1 MNALSCRVGNALATL
16 HGGRVLHHVEK
27 KDALFSHFFS
37 PSAMTLFGGR
47 AEVAPRSTTARS
59 ATSKLPYATPNTCGR
74 RCETH
79 AKRPNRGKAL
89 LNANLR
95 APADDEL
102 LAGIADK
109 YKPDQEIRVVQWY
122 PGHIAKAEAAL
133 KEQLKS
139 VVRIEAVH
147 HLPSR
152 SIDHRSSDSFR
163 LTRLRS
169 IAPQDMVL
177 EVRDGRIPMSTRHPS
192 IPKWVGNK
200 PRVMV
205 LNRRDMVSNE
215 EADSWVKFF
224 RERGHGVV
232 WTNANQG
239 DGVPSVIKQALQV
252 SETMNE
258 KRLAR
263 GLKPRPVRAVVIGFP
278 NVGKSALI
286 NRLLGR
292 RVADSA
298 PRPGVTRSLRWMRI
312 GGDLDLLDAPG
323 IIPMSFK
330 NQNAAQKLAM
340 CNDIGEASYVASA
353 VAAALLS
360 SFDRLPCGNEILDKV
375 ERRYGI
381 PIQGTEEDYVIAVA
395 DQSFNREP
403 ERAGQRILRDFRD
416 LKFGRC
422 CLELPDDFAKFTDC

>member
-1 MNALSCRVGNALATL
+1 MLMQRFKIRARCP
-16 HGGRVLHHVEK
+16 
-27 KDALFSHFFS
+27 
-37 PSAMTLFGGR
+37 PSLDVR
-47 AEVAPRSTTARS
+47 A
-59 ATSKLPYATPNTCGR
+59 
-74 RCETH
+74 H

-89 LNANLR
+89 LTNRKVR
-95 APADDEL
+95 APDDDDL
-102 LAGIADK
+102 LKSIEKSINPVEAV
-109 YKPDQEIRVVQWY
+109 RMVQWY
-122 PGHIAKAEAAL
+122 PGHIAKAEQAL

-139 VVRIEAVH
+139 V
-147 HLPSR
+147 
-152 SIDHRSSDSFR
+152 
-163 LTRLRS
+163 
-169 IAPQDMVL
+169 DMVL

-192 IPKWVGNK
+192 IPNWVGNK
-200 PRVMV
+200 PRVMI

-215 EADSWVKFF
+215 EADAWSSFF
-224 RERGHGVV
+224 KERGHGVV

-239 DGVPSVIKQALQV
+239 DGVPSVIKQALRV

-258 KRLAR
+258 KRLSR
-263 GLKPRPVRAVVIGFP
+263 GLKSRPVRAVVVGFP

-340 CNDIGEASYVASA
+340 CNDIGEASYVASM
-353 VAAALLS
+353 VSAALLATL
-360 SFDRLPCGNEILDKV
+360 DRHPRGDKILDSV

-381 PIQGTEEDYVIAVA
+381 PIEGTEEDYVIAVA
-395 DQSFNREP
+395 DRCFNSEP
-403 ERAGQRILRDFRD
+403 ERAGQRILRDYRD

-422 CLELPDDFAKFTDC
+422 CLELPEDFASFKDC

>member
-1 MNALSCRVGNALATL
+1 MDVRGPGVQPRTNLRPCKHTVPRPCTTRES
-16 HGGRVLHHVEK
+16 
-27 KDALFSHFFS
+27 
-37 PSAMTLFGGR
+37 GR
-47 AEVAPRSTTARS
+47 ARSERTSSVEV
-59 ATSKLPYATPNTCGR
+59 NTR
-74 RCETH
+74 LY

-89 LNANLR
+89 LNGNLR

-109 YKPDQEIRVVQWY
+109 YKPDQEIRMVQWY

-139 VVRIEAVH
+139 V
-147 HLPSR
+147 
-152 SIDHRSSDSFR
+152 
-163 LTRLRS
+163 
-169 IAPQDMVL
+169 DMVL

-192 IPKWVGNK
+192 IPKWVGGK
-200 PRVMV
+200 PRVMI

-215 EADSWVKFF
+215 EADAWAKFF
-224 RERGHGVV
+224 RDRGHGVV

-239 DGVPSVIKQALQV
+239 DGVASVVKQALRV

-258 KRLAR
+258 KRIAR
-263 GLKPRPVRAVVIGFP
+263 GLKARPVRAVVVGFP

-298 PRPGVTRSLRWMRI
+298 PRPGVTRSLKWMRI
-312 GGDLDLLDAPG
+312 GGDLALLHAPG

-340 CNDIGEASYVASA
+340 CNDIGEASYVASL

-360 SFDRLPCGNEILDKV
+360 TFDRLPRGNDILDNV

-395 DQSFNREP
+395 DRSFNNEP

-416 LKFGRC
+416 LQFGRC
-422 CLELPDDFAKFTDC
+422 CLELPEDFESFKEC

>member
-1 MNALSCRVGNALATL
+1 MEATL
-16 HGGRVLHHVEK
+16 SYRHTHVR
-27 KDALFSHFFS
+27 AAQCVSSIATTHASVPTLLSL
-37 PSAMTLFGGR
+37 PSLPSR
-47 AEVAPRSTTARS
+47 PRCSRPVHNSLPQTTTR
-59 ATSKLPYATPNTCGR
+59 LY
-74 RCETH
+74 

-89 LNANLR
+89 LNGNLR
-95 APADDEL
+95 APSDDAL
-102 LAGIADK
+102 LTDIADK
-109 YKPDQEIRVVQWY
+109 LKPDQEIRMVQVRVRTRDYSFLRSRSWSHAPSRAPLPHPTPQWY

-139 VVRIEAVH
+139 V
-147 HLPSR
+147 
-152 SIDHRSSDSFR
+152 
-163 LTRLRS
+163 
-169 IAPQDMVL
+169 DMVL

-192 IPKWVGNK
+192 IPKWVGGK
-200 PRVMV
+200 PRVMI

-215 EADSWVKFF
+215 EADAWAKFF

-232 WTNANQG
+232 WTNANKG
-239 DGVPSVIKQALQV
+239 DGVASVIKQALKV

-258 KRLAR
+258 KRTTR
-263 GLKPRPVRAVVIGFP
+263 GLKPRPVRAVVVGFP

-340 CNDIGEASYVASA
+340 CNDIGEASYIASM

-360 SFDRLPCGNEILDKV
+360 TFDRLPCGDDILDSV
-375 ERRYGI
+375 EQRYGI
-381 PIQGTEEDYVIAVA
+381 PIQGTVEDYVIAVA
-395 DQSFNREP
+395 DRSFNSEP

-422 CLELPDDFAKFTDC
+422 CLELPEDFATFTDC

>member
-1 MNALSCRVGNALATL
+1 MQLQTLSL
-16 HGGRVLHHVEK
+16 
-27 KDALFSHFFS
+27 SS
-37 PSAMTLFGGR
+37 SR
-47 AEVAPRSTTARS
+47 ASDVR
-59 ATSKLPYATPNTCGR
+59 
-74 RCETH
+74 TH

-89 LNANLR
+89 LNQTLR
-95 APADDEL
+95 APEDDEL
-102 LAGIADK
+102 LKSIERSINPVEAV
-109 YKPDQEIRVVQWY
+109 RMVQWY
-122 PGHIAKAEAAL
+122 PGHIAKAEQEL

-139 VVRIEAVH
+139 V
-147 HLPSR
+147 
-152 SIDHRSSDSFR
+152 
-163 LTRLRS
+163 
-169 IAPQDMVL
+169 DMVL

-215 EADSWVKFF
+215 EAELWTKFF
-224 RERGHGVV
+224 QERGHGVV
-232 WTNANQG
+232 WTNANKG
-239 DGVPSVIKQALQV
+239 DGVPSVIKQALRV
-252 SETMNE
+252 SESMNE
-258 KRLAR
+258 KRISR
-263 GLKPRPVRAVVIGFP
+263 GLKSRPVRAVVVGFP

-340 CNDIGEASYVASA
+340 CNDIGEASYVASM
-353 VAAALLS
+353 VAAALLAT
-360 SFDRLPCGNEILDKV
+360 FDRLPRGDAVLDSVEKRYKV
-375 ERRYGI
+375 

-395 DQSFNREP
+395 DRHFNSEP
-403 ERAGQRILRDFRD
+403 ERAGQRILRDFREC
-416 LKFGRC
+416 KFGRL
-422 CLELPDDFAKFTDC
+422 CLELPEDFNSFKDC